1 MKQTDKLIQSKL
13 KDVEYDVPETLW
25 ADIERRLPAENRHI
39 PLRQRAFVR
48 YAAATVALL
57 IGSVAAYLFFSP
69 SADPI
74 VARQE
79 TELLSAPEETAE
91 TQLPPSNDTPA
102 IYPEAPISAP
112 LAENRK
118 NKQDTPLYLAEE
130 STEAETATASNRAEN
145 NAETKSEPADKNE
158 STDATPQRPSKVT
171 KAMTYADARPS
182 VRKRENKGIA
192 LGAVMENSFAS
203 SEYAPDTRHT
213 RSQMMYSI
221 ASIDLPLKYKH
232 KIPISAGLTVEK
244 QFGKHW
250 GIETGAIYTL
260 LRSDYQSGDYIRE
273 GRQELHYIGIP
284 LSARYRFFNRKHFN
298 LYVSAGPRMDFNIY
312 GRRTDKSENQAF
324 NATITNSAEENF
336 HTETYTENIRDK
348 HIQWSVHLKLGASY
362 VITKHFGL
370 YAEPAVS
377 YFINNGNSD
386 IANLWKDHPV
396 TFSFHIGFRTAF

>member
-13 KDVEYDVPETLW
+13 KEAEYDVPETLW
-25 ADIERRLPAENRHI
+25 ADIERRLPAESRHI

-57 IGSVAAYLFFSP
+57 IGSVATYLFLSP

-79 TELLSAPEETAE
+79 TEFLSAPEETAE

-112 LAENRK
+112 LAENRG
-118 NKQDTPLYLAEE
+118 NKQDAPLYLAEE
-130 STEAETATASNRAEN
+130 SAGTETATAPKRSEN
-145 NAETKSEPADKNE
+145 EAETKREPATKNK
-158 STDATPQRPSKVT
+158 STDTTPQRPP
-171 KAMTYADARPS
+171 KAASATTYADARPV
-182 VRKRENKGIA
+182 VRKQENKGIA

-213 RSQMMYSI
+213 RSQIYSI
-221 ASIDLPLKYKH
+221 AIDQPLKYKH

-250 GIETGAIYTL
+250 GIETGIIYTL

-312 GRRTDKSENQAF
+312 GRRTDKSENRAF
-324 NATITNSAEENF
+324 NATIANPAEENF
-336 HTETYTENIRDK
+336 HTETYTENVRDK

-377 YFINNGNSD
+377 YFINNGNTD

>member
-13 KDVEYDVPETLW
+13 KDAEYDVPETLW
-25 ADIERRLPAENRHI
+25 ADIERRFPAENRHI
-39 PLRQRAFVR
+39 PLRQKAFVR

-57 IGSVAAYLFFSP
+57 IGSVVAYLFLSP
-69 SADPI
+69 SADSI

-91 TQLPPSNDTPA
+91 TQLPQSNDTPA
-102 IYPEAPISAP
+102 IYPEAPISTP
-112 LAENRK
+112 LAKSRK
-118 NKQDTPLYLAEE
+118 NEQDAPLYLTEE
-130 STEAETATASNRAEN
+130 SARAETATAPNRAEN
-145 NAETKSEPADKNE
+145 EAETKSKPADKNE
-158 STDATPQRPSKVT
+158 STDATPQRPP
-171 KAMTYADARPS
+171 KAASATTYADARLA

-203 SEYAPDTRHT
+203 SEYALDTRHT

-312 GRRTDKSENQAF
+312 GRRTDRSENQAF
-324 NATITNSAEENF
+324 NTTIANSAEENF

-348 HIQWSVHLKLGASY
+348 HIQWSVHLKVGASY

-377 YFINNGNSD
+377 YFINNGNTD
-386 IANLWKDHPV
+386 IANLWKDHPI

>member
-1 MKQTDKLIQSKL
+1 
-13 KDVEYDVPETLW
+13 
-25 ADIERRLPAENRHI
+25 
-39 PLRQRAFVR
+39 
-48 YAAATVALL
+48 
-57 IGSVAAYLFFSP
+57 
-69 SADPI
+69 
-74 VARQE
+74 
-79 TELLSAPEETAE
+79 
-91 TQLPPSNDTPA
+91 
-102 IYPEAPISAP
+102 
-112 LAENRK
+112 
-118 NKQDTPLYLAEE
+118 
-130 STEAETATASNRAEN
+130 
-145 NAETKSEPADKNE
+145 
-158 STDATPQRPSKVT
+158 
-171 KAMTYADARPS
+171 MTYADARPS

-370 YAEPAVS
+370 YAEPVVS